1 MPPSPCEP
9 EPASLTGTAVEDPTL
24 AGDLVAKT
32 NAYRVSRELP
42 SLASDGRLLTA
53 ARQHAMFVLLS
64 RWWTTHGGYFI
75 HCDSVGHDQLDR
87 AVAAGYPL
95 VYVGENVAWGTV
107 GRSADQV
114 FSDILVYGEDPANRR
129 FRSMGLACYT
139 RADSAEYAC
148 VQVLAE

>member
-42 SLASDGRLLTA
+42 PLASDDRLLTA
-53 ARQHAMFVLLS
+53 ARQHAKFVLLS
-64 RWWTTHGGYFI
+64 RWWTTHGGYLI